1 MVSASQV
8 GEIARPGS
16 RFYRCGT
23 LPKALTTGP
32 LARSDLRGGLPM
44 TLVGIVVI
52 LVVVGLIL
60 WLINTYIP
68 MAGAIKS
75 LLNVVVFVVVL
86 IWLLQTFGLIG
97 PIPGLKMP
105 ALR

>member
-1 MVSASQV
+1 V
-8 GEIARPGS
+8 
-16 RFYRCGT
+16 
-23 LPKALTTGP
+23 
-32 LARSDLRGGLPM
+32 
-44 TLVGIVVI
+44 TLVNIVVI
-52 LVVVGLIL
+52 LVVVGLVM

-75 LLNVVVFVVVL
+75 LLNIVVFVVVL

-105 ALR
+105 ALK